1 MKVYYN
7 GFNLHRQFPSPQDLV
22 VNFIDHVYQDLENIE
37 VSYHYAVLLVA
48 NVIAFRGAKNE
59 TIPVDGKIRQISC
72 NEDKVLVLLTN
83 GDLLKITETVIKVPK
98 LMDLDDDDTVV
109 QISTGSKL
117 SVALTKKGHL
127 YNVQNKLEFVSE
139 DIIDVKTG
147 REHCLLLDKS
157 GKVFSFGRGSRG
169 QLGHGCLDD
178 ELEPRF
184 VEALGGIKIEVI
196 ESGGWHSCAL
206 SKDGD
211 LYVWGWNGSGQLG
224 LGGSDD
230 GVSIMATPQVLD
242 FDFNIKKV
250 GCGNKHTVVLT
261 DDGQLFGC
269 GWNKY
274 KQLKNDENEVF
285 RKMIFLWD
293 FSKEVVNRLKCGPWN
308 TLVLCKE

>member
-127 YNVQNKLEFVSE
+127 YNVQNKLEFTKVE
-139 DIIDVKTG
+139 KFLVLVGEVAANLDMDVWMMS
-147 REHCLLLDKS
+147 LNL
-157 GKVFSFGRGSRG
+157 
-169 QLGHGCLDD
+169 
-178 ELEPRF
+178 
-184 VEALGGIKIEVI
+184 
-196 ESGGWHSCAL
+196 GGWHSCAL